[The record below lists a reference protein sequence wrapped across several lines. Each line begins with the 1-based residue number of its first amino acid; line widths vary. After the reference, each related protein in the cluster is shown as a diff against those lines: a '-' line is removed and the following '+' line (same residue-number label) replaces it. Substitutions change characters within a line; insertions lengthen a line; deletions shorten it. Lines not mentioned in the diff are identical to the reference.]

1 MCKYG
6 NASVCLSRAVFK
18 GEKGGTTVEN
28 MAEQLANLHE
38 GDPP

>member
-6 NASVCLSRAVFK
+6 NAGVCLSRAVFK
-18 GEKGGTTVEN
+18 GETTVEN